1 MRFVIIGG
9 DAAGMSAA
17 SRVRRRNPDFEV
29 VVLEQTRDVSYSA
42 CGMPYNLANPNREM
56 EDLVVRQAHVFRSKQ
71 GIDLR
76 LEHRVEKLD
85 PKARK
90 VMGAGPNGQDFE
102 LKYDRLLLAT
112 GAKPVIPDLAG
123 MDLPGITPLKNLED
137 GRRIKNLVARGAK
150 KAVILGMGYV
160 GLECAEALRERG
172 VEVEMIKPGPDFL
185 PWLDR
190 DLASEVET
198 EVLENGVKLHCGQ
211 TITGIEPDLKLSISG
226 KDPIQTDM
234 VLVAVGVVPL
244 SGLAK
249 EARLEMGPS
258 ESISVDRAL
267 YTSDPNILAAG
278 DCADA
283 YHVVTGKKTW
293 IPLALRANRAGWAAA
308 DNAEKPSVFLPG
320 VAGTAVF
327 RVFKMEVART
337 GLTEKEAMDAGFN
350 PASVTIRTNSRAH
363 AHPGASSI
371 HVHMVGDKDSGRLLG
386 VQMVGKEGVAHRI
399 NAPAVALHGRM
410 TVAQY
415 AQSDLAYAPPF
426 GPTWDPTLV
435 AANQLLKRL

>member
-17 SRVRRRNPDFEV
+17 SRVRRRNPDFEI

-85 PKARK
+85 PKTRK
-90 VMGAGPNGQDFE
+90 VMGTGPDGLDFE
-102 LKYDRLLLAT
+102 LNYDRLLLAT
-112 GAKPVIPDLAG
+112 GAKPIIPDLAG

-198 EVLENGVKLHCGQ
+198 EVLENGVKLNCGQ
-211 TITGIEPDLKLSISG
+211 SITGIEPGLKLLISG
-226 KDPIQTDM
+226 KDPVQTDM
-234 VLVAVGVVPL
+234 VLVAVGVVPR

-249 EARLEMGPS
+249 KAHLEMGPS
-258 ESISVDRAL
+258 ESIAVDRAL

-320 VAGTAVF
+320 VARNSGFQGFQDGSGPDRPYGKRSRGF
-327 RVFKMEVART
+327 RLQPRVRYHTHQFQGPR
-337 GLTEKEAMDAGFN
+337 
-350 PASVTIRTNSRAH
+350 PSRSVV
-363 AHPGASSI
+363 HPCPNG
-371 HVHMVGDKDSGRLLG
+371 GR
-386 VQMVGKEGVAHRI
+386 
-399 NAPAVALHGRM
+399 
-410 TVAQY
+410 
-415 AQSDLAYAPPF
+415 
-426 GPTWDPTLV
+426 
-435 AANQLLKRL
+435 